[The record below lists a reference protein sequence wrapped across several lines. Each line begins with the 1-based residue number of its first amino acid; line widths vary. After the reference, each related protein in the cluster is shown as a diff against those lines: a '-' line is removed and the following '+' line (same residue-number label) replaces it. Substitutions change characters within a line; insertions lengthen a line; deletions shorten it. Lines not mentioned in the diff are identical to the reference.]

1 MQMTLPM
8 DADEASKPADALVN
22 HRVMASE
29 PAGAAALQALSA
41 ASTASTAVPASQPLT
56 SAAGSGAQ
64 ALALLLAVPPHAAQL
79 PEPVPARP
87 QALLPLRQHAHPQA
101 NQHMELAGV
110 AIGYHHAI
118 AARRSIGMSVGP
130 HGLQVRAPRWVSQAQ
145 VQEVLRTRAEWI
157 VDKLRHQ
164 LARTANQAPPQTLA
178 PGQVL
183 QVLGRRVLLRAEAG
197 PATQAAAPRTRV
209 TLLRAHADAASPHA
223 PELTLAVALPA
234 DAAPERW
241 QAAVLGWQ
249 QALARRHFTA
259 RLDHFAPQVGVQW
272 ARMGLT
278 NARTRWGSA
287 SSSGTIRLH
296 WRLVQLAPELADY
309 VVVHELAHLRE
320 MNHSPRF
327 WAIVAAVM
335 PDYALHRQAL
345 KQIRLAPDA

>member
-1 MQMTLPM
+1 MNRVYPMQLTLPI
-8 DADEASKPADALVN
+8 DAEEAGEPADELA
-22 HRVMASE
+22 
-29 PAGAAALQALSA
+29 AAALWAISADSA
-41 ASTASTAVPASQPLT
+41 AAPVPPASQPLA
-56 SAAGSGAQ
+56 SAAGSSAQ
-64 ALALLLAVPPHAAQL
+64 ALALLLAVPPHAAKL
-79 PEPVPARP
+79 PEPVAAHPQVLPA
-87 QALLPLRQHAHPQA
+87 LRQHAHPQA
-101 NQHMELAGV
+101 NRHMELAGV

-118 AARRSIGMSVGP
+118 APRRSIGMSVGP

-164 LARTANQAPPQTLA
+164 LARSATPAPPQTLA

-183 QVLGRRVLLRAEAG
+183 QVLGRRVLLRAQTG
-197 PATQAAAPRTRV
+197 PATQSAAPRTRV
-209 TLLRAHADAASPHA
+209 TLLHMHADAASPHA
-223 PELTLAVALPA
+223 PELALAVALPA

-259 RLDHFAPQVGVQW
+259 QLDHFAPQVGVQW

-296 WRLVQLAPELADY
+296 WRLIQLPPELADY
-309 VVVHELAHLRE
+309 VIVHELAHLRE

-327 WAIVAAVM
+327 WAVVQAVM
-335 PDYALHRQAL
+335 PDYAVHRQTL
-345 KQIRLAPDA
+345 KQIRLASPA